1 MTGGKPEAML
11 VTSRRA
17 STADS
22 VLTSLRVGLSHIK
35 IASQVINLGVTVDC
49 QLTLHQHVT
58 DVCASACI
66 ELRRIASIRQSL
78 SCDGTKTLIF
88 VIVFSKLDYNNSLLV
103 GASSQESH

>member
-35 IASQVINLGVTVDC
+35 IASQVKNLGVNIDC
-49 QLTLHQHVT
+49 FLSLHQYVST
-58 DVCASACI
+58 FPVMR
-66 ELRRIASIRQSL
+66 LKR
-78 SCDGTKTLIF
+78 
-88 VIVFSKLDYNNSLLV
+88 
-103 GASSQESH
+103 